1 MESTIY
7 TVDGKAFELQHHGVK
22 GMRWGIR
29 RFQKKDGSLTPTGKK
44 RYHEDYEKAHDKKS
58 VKEMSDKELRERNN
72 RLQMERQ
79 YAQMTKKKNVGAK
92 VISGLIATAGTI
104 VALEG
109 AYKTY
114 SKYGNLAL
122 DKVGDWVVKGINLSG
137 PVH

>member
-1 MESTIY
+1 MESS
-7 TVDGKAFELQHHGVK
+7 ELIHYGIK
-22 GMRWGIR
+22 GMRWGVR
-29 RFQKKDGSLTPTGKK
+29 KK
-44 RYHEDYEKAHDKKS
+44 RTYHEDYRKAHDKKS
-58 VKEMSDKELRERNN
+58 VREMSDKELRERNN

-79 YAQMTKKKNVGAK
+79 YAQMTKKKNVGAT

-114 SKYGNLAL
+114 SKYGNRAL
-122 DKVGDWVVKGINLSG
+122 DKVGDWVVKGIDLSG

>member
-1 MESTIY
+1 MESTTY
-7 TVDGKAFELQHHGVK
+7 TINGRSFELQHHGIK
-22 GMRWGIR
+22 GMRWGVR
-29 RFQKKDGSLTPTGKK
+29 KK
-44 RYHEDYEKAHDKKS
+44 RTTHADYQKAHSKKS
-58 VKEMSDKELRERNN
+58 VQEMSDKELRERNN

-114 SKYGNLAL
+114 SKYGNMAL

-137 PVH
+137 PLH